1 MHGLRDLP
9 TAFYPEDKSGVTL
22 CCYRMH
28 ETDSYANYDDPIM
41 AVHYLVRITQLIPV
55 HLVFGQTSLFRCV
68 LPSRHYSQSVFF
80 SNWD

>member
-28 ETDSYANYDDPIM
+28 ETESYANEDDRIM
-41 AVHYLVRITQLIPV
+41 AARYLANVTQLIPV
-55 HLVFGQTSLFRCV
+55 HLVFGQISLFK
-68 LPSRHYSQSVFF
+68 
-80 SNWD
+80 